1 MGGGHMMGG
10 HVGGTHSS
18 FSHSAGRGPS
28 VASSGRSVAHNGNFR
43 NGRGGIRLWGR
54 WLWLWRLPWT
64 AALPVSRVHSRL
76 LLTQHSTVGEQR
88 APALRGPYS

>member
-1 MGGGHMMGG
+1 MGGGGHMMGG

-43 NGRGGIRLWGR
+43 NGRGGIGYGGVGYGYGYGYGYGDCLG
-54 WLWLWRLPWT
+54 LP
-64 AALPVSRVHSRL
+64 
-76 LLTQHSTVGEQR
+76 
-88 APALRGPYS
+88 PYLHQECIAGYY